1 MVHRPTV
8 QEGQWVEKGD
18 ILADNSSSHQGE
30 LAIGQKYF
38 SWYTPWEGYNFED
51 AVLLSQRLIHDE
63 LYTSLHIERMKSS
76 TQWYGANNS
85 TVTNEIKMLII

>member
-18 ILADNSSSHQGE
+18 ILADNSSSQQE
-30 LAIGQKYF
+30 LAIGQNILVG
-38 SWYTPWEGYNFED
+38 YTPWEGYNFED

-63 LYTSLHIERMKSS
+63 LYTSLHIERYEVEVRD
-76 TQWYGANNS
+76 T
-85 TVTNEIKMLII
+85 